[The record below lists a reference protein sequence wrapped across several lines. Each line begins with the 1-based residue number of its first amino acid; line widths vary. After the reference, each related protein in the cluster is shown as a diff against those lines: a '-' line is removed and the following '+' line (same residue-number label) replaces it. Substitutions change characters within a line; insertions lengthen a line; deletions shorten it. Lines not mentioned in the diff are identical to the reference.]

1 MKKPK
6 EEILYGVHPVLETI
20 RAGRRTVFEIYTTP
34 SRRGARL
41 SAVMQLAE
49 ENHIPLTR
57 LKEDRLASLTGH
69 SRHQGIAARVSA
81 YPFAALD
88 TLDFTVC
95 GDSSQDPFLL
105 LLDSVVDPHNF
116 GALIRTALCVGMNAV
131 LIPKDRAVAPTP
143 AVSKASA
150 GALEH
155 MAVIRVTN
163 MVKTME
169 ALKARGLW
177 LAGMSAGGGD
187 SLFETD
193 LKGPLGLLIGG
204 EEKGLR
210 PLVQRHCDLLLS
222 IPQSGPLDSLN
233 ASVAGAVVMY
243 EAFRQR
249 QRTLETRP

>member
-1 MKKPK
+1 MKRPK
-6 EEILYGVHPVLETI
+6 EEILYGVHPVLEAV
-20 RAGRRTVFEIYTTP
+20 RAGRRTVFEIYTAP

-41 SAVMQLAE
+41 SAVTRLAE
-49 ENHIPLTR
+49 ENHIPLTP
-57 LKEDRLASLTGH
+57 LKEERLALLAGH

-81 YPFAALD
+81 YPFATLD
-88 TLDFTVC
+88 ALDFTPR
-95 GDSSQDPFLL
+95 GEDSQPLFLL

-116 GALIRTALCVGMNAV
+116 GALVRTALCVGMDAV

-143 AVSKASA
+143 AVSRASA

-163 MVKTME
+163 MVQTME
-169 ALKARGLW
+169 ILKARGLW
-177 LAGMSAGGGD
+177 LAGMSAKGGTP
-187 SLFETD
+187 LFSAE
-193 LKGPLGLLIGG
+193 LEGPLALLVGG

-222 IPQSGPLDSLN
+222 IPQNGPLDSLN

-249 QRTLETRP
+249 QKAISTRQ

>member
-1 MKKPK
+1 LK
-6 EEILYGVHPVLETI
+6 EE
-20 RAGRRTVFEIYTTP
+20 
-34 SRRGARL
+34 
-41 SAVMQLAE
+41 
-49 ENHIPLTR
+49 
-57 LKEDRLASLTGH
+57 RLALLAGH

-81 YPFAALD
+81 YPFATLD
-88 TLDFTVC
+88 ALDFTPR
-95 GDSSQDPFLL
+95 GEDSQPLFLL

-116 GALIRTALCVGMNAV
+116 GALVRTALCVGMDAV

-143 AVSKASA
+143 AVSRASA

-163 MVKTME
+163 MVQTME
-169 ALKARGLW
+169 ILKARGLW
-177 LAGMSAGGGD
+177 LAGMSAKGGTP
-187 SLFETD
+187 LFSAE
-193 LKGPLGLLIGG
+193 LEGPLALLVGG

-222 IPQSGPLDSLN
+222 IPQNGPLDSLN

-249 QRTLETRP
+249 QKAISTRQ